1 MKVKRLRKK
10 LKETQQELWDLHL
23 NEPSEVYYK
32 KRRAEL
38 EFDIV
43 NLIDELEFESRML
56 PFQLALVAFVVVCL
70 GLLVYAFL
78 ATPY

>member
-23 NEPSEVYYK
+23 DEPSEVYYK

>member
-1 MKVKRLRKK
+1 MKVRKLREK
-10 LKETQQELWDLHL
+10 LRETQQELYDLHL

-43 NLIDELEFESRML
+43 NLIDELEFELRMI

-70 GLLVYAFL
+70 GLLVCAFL
-78 ATPY
+78 ATSY